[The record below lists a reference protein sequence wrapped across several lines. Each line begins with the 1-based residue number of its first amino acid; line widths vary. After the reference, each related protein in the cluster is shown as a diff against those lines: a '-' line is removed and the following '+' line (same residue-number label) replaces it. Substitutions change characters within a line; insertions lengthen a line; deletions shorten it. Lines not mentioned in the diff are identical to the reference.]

1 MLDDIDQGDNDE
13 TNYDKVDNNENDN
26 DDVDDAADENG
37 LGRSLLIVLE
47 DIELGENDK
56 PQ

>member
-1 MLDDIDQGDNDE
+1 MISIRPGDGDE

-26 DDVDDAADENG
+26 DDVDDAADDNG
-37 LGRSLLIVLE
+37 LGCSLLIVLE
-47 DIELGENDK
+47 DNELGDNDK